1 MTAYIGVDLGGTKT
15 EVAVL
20 DANGQFLFRHRR
32 PTPSHDY
39 QAILHTIAD
48 LVKTALAHTGLA
60 PTEAV
65 GCGIPGC
72 LDPDTHRV
80 RGANTVVLNGQ
91 LFQSDLQQLLQC
103 QVPVQNDANCL
114 AVSEATDG
122 AGQGSQV
129 LFAAIL
135 GTGCGGGIALEG
147 QAWKG
152 RHAIAG
158 EWGHNPLPWPTPEE
172 LQAPPCWCGQ
182 VGCMETWISASGFA
196 SDHARRYGGNL
207 SALEIIQA
215 MREGDTHAQAS
226 WVLYIQRLGRGL
238 AQVINFL
245 DPDCIVLG
253 GGMSNVDEIYL
264 PIQAEILRH
273 AFSKTV
279 QTPVRKA
286 QHGDSSGVRG
296 AAWLA
301 RAVTQTSADP

>member
-1 MTAYIGVDLGGTKT
+1 
-15 EVAVL
+15 VAVL

-135 GTGCGGGIALEG
+135 GTGCGGGIALAG